1 MKISISICP
10 SDMTFANGDTYNG
23 TRLCDAIYDFCKK
36 RHPEAEV
43 NVQIGHNRHNQGW
56 RIRIYDGD
64 DEFGTDLLTEF
75 FEKHGTDDE
84 LFE

>member
-10 SDMTFANGDTYNG
+10 SDMTFDNGDTYNG
-23 TRLCDAIYDFCKK
+23 SKLCDAIYDFCKK

-43 NVQIGHNRHNQGW
+43 NVQIGHNQGSEW
-56 RIRIYDGD
+56 ATVDGD
-64 DEFGTDLLTEF
+64 EDEGTDLLTQF
-75 FEKHGTDDE
+75 FEKYGTDDE

>member
-10 SDMTFANGDTYNG
+10 SDLTFSNSSQYNGDK
-23 TRLCDAIYDFCKK
+23 LCEAIYDFCKK
-36 RHPEAEV
+36 RHPDAEV
-43 NVQIGHNRHNQGW
+43 NVQIGHRQGSEW
-56 RIRIYDGD
+56 ATVDGNE
-64 DEFGTDLLTEF
+64 DEGTDLLTQF